1 MLSITKADRLRVT
14 LPHCSSP
21 LRNAGANHL
30 MDLNQLRTFAAVAEL
45 GHLTRAAERLH
56 LSQPAVSGQLKALE
70 AQLDLRLF
78 ERSRSGMALTSAGR
92 ELLIDAQRVLAAAEE
107 LRRKAQRLA
116 GVVSGRLRLATVS
129 DPESIRLGDLTAAT
143 VATYPQVE
151 LELQHEVSGAALE
164 GVRDGR
170 FDVSFFYGDRP
181 GPEFKALRLREFVYC
196 VTAPAAWRDRI
207 DTADWAEI
215 AALPW
220 ILTPAIST
228 HNRLVTR
235 LFEQQGVTPPERRVE
250 ADQESVIESLVISGV
265 GLSLMREEL
274 ARERS
279 ASGEICIWPQARLR
293 TTLWF
298 ACAADRAD
306 DPLLKALFA
315 LQRDLWQLGPER
327 APRARTEAR
336 VAAIAG

>member
-1 MLSITKADRLRVT
+1 
-14 LPHCSSP
+14 
-21 LRNAGANHL
+21 
-30 MDLNQLRTFAAVAEL
+30 MDLNHLRTFAAVAEL
-45 GHLTRAAERLH
+45 GNLTRAAEKLH

-70 AQLDLRLF
+70 GQLDLRLF
-78 ERSRSGMALTSAGR
+78 ERSRSGMELTPAGR
-92 ELLIDAQRVLAAAEE
+92 DLLADAQRVLADVEE
-107 LRRKAQRLA
+107 FKRKAQRLA

-143 VATYPQVE
+143 VARYPQVE
-151 LELQHEVSGAALE
+151 LELHHEVSGAALE
-164 GVRDGR
+164 GVREGR

-196 VTAPAAWRDRI
+196 VAAPAAWHDRI
-207 DTADWAEI
+207 ASADWADI

-250 ADQESVIESLVISGV
+250 ADQESVIESLVTSGV

-274 ARERS
+274 ARERA

-298 ACAADRAD
+298 VCAADRAGD
-306 DPLLKALFA
+306 ALIKALFT
-315 LQRDLWQLGPER
+315 LQHDLWGLGPER
-327 APRARTEAR
+327 TPAARAERR
-336 VAAIAG
+336 QPAIAG